1 MVHLVISWMS
11 FIIKKIISPRILL
24 KKAAALFPH
33 HQGNFVLCWY
43 IYNRLQ
49 LTKRSN
55 HVVLIPRESCA
66 EMQCLISAKEA
77 HTISLQAA
85 TKNNTLC
92 RKWTDISVQ
101 MPNIRYYHYLIL
113 HKANVS
119 ATVKEQKLA
128 ELCKN
133 TNSTCLIKLCR
144 KCIDISLQKEPWM
157 HIYLIVTWTLYGAP

>member
-11 FIIKKIISPRILL
+11 FIIKKMNISAHSSEKGCSAFSSSSRKL
-24 KKAAALFPH
+24 
-33 HQGNFVLCWY
+33 LCWY

-55 HVVLIPRESCA
+55 HVGLIPRESCA

-77 HTISLQAA
+77 HRISLQAA
-85 TKNNTLC
+85 TKNKTLC